1 MAYADDMVLLIEEE
15 GMRSMM
21 ERVKGYLDRKGMELN
36 AGETKTM
43 RFRKGGGRM
52 DKWNWKWKGKV
63 IEEVKEYKYLGY
75 VLQRNGKQKA
85 SKR

>member
-1 MAYADDMVLLIEEE
+1 MTYADDMVLLIEEE

-21 ERVKGYLDRKGMELN
+21 ERVKGYLNRKGMELN
-36 AGETKTM
+36 TGETKTM

-52 DKWNWKWKGKV
+52 DKWKGKV